1 MPRFLVYVDADSL
14 DVIDEAFQQVDPGYV
29 DEYFTLTVD
38 GAPIVFD
45 DHMVSDPDKC
55 NGLAL
60 RCAGIT
66 EE

>member
-1 MPRFLVYVDADSL
+1 MSRYLIYIDGDLSKICDKLGDLVDSM
-14 DVIDEAFQQVDPGYV
+14 DI
-29 DEYFTLTVD
+29 DEYFTLTED
-38 GAPIVFD
+38 GEPIVFEKG
-45 DHMVSDPDKC
+45 MVGDPDFC

>member
-1 MPRFLVYVDADSL
+1 MSRYLIYVDGDISKICDKLGDLVDSM
-14 DVIDEAFQQVDPGYV
+14 DI
-29 DEYFTLTVD
+29 DEYFTLTED
-38 GAPIVFD
+38 GEPIVFEKG
-45 DHMVSDPDKC
+45 MVGDPDFC

>member
-1 MPRFLVYVDADSL
+1 MAAIDQALSSGL
-14 DVIDEAFQQVDPGYV
+14 DNCSI
-29 DEYFTLTVD
+29 DEYFTLTED
-38 GAPIVFD
+38 GAPIVFESG
-45 DHMVSDPDKC
+45 MVGDPDFC